1 MDDCLICKKHYSQGG
16 KCCCN
21 KKNCLLFKEEPK
33 GKMIR
38 GDFIINILNSNN
50 AESPILKYDSKI
62 IINDSGRDIEM
73 TVIKINWINL
83 RTGMCSISAD
93 YHESEMPKCEVK
105 KKILKI
111 VK

>member
-38 GDFIINILNSNN
+38 GDFIINILFLV
-50 AESPILKYDSKI
+50 AIMRKPQF
-62 IINDSGRDIEM
+62 
-73 TVIKINWINL
+73 
-83 RTGMCSISAD
+83 
-93 YHESEMPKCEVK
+93 
-105 KKILKI
+105 
-111 VK
+111 